1 MLDFLLHRGTPQLA
15 DSFTEIR
22 AVAAPSDIARRL
34 EIQRG
39 DVLLMFQAQLF
50 DANGNVVDF
59 SQSYFLPGY
68 FRFHVV
74 RRVGTPVRAL
84 EFEHQGGGAK

>member
-1 MLDFLLHRGTPQLA
+1 MN
-15 DSFTEIR
+15 SFTEIN
-22 AVAAPSDIARRL
+22 AVAATSDIARLL

-39 DVLLMFQAQLF
+39 DVLLMFQAYLYD
-50 DANGNVVDF
+50 DAGRVVDF

-74 RRVGTPVRAL
+74 RRVGL
-84 EFEHQGGGAK
+84 LSGAAKNND